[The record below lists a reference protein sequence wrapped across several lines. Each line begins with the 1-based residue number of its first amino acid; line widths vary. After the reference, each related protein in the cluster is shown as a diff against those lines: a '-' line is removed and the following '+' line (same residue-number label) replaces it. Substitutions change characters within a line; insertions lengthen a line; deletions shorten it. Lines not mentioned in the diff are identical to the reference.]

1 MKNHLTLKL
10 ELTDMIWAAEPRNV
24 LRVVRAYC
32 PFINT
37 GELASDLTEK
47 ALMIDQ
53 AYKNGAPANEL
64 DAQML
69 SLKQRATGLTV
80 TDARGMGFIP
90 DYQETLKEL
99 PYFRAAVGVDV
110 LAKEESS
117 YE

>member
-1 MKNHLTLKL
+1 MKNELTIKL
-10 ELTDMIWAAEPRNV
+10 ELTDMIWTAEPRNV

-32 PFINT
+32 PFLNS
-37 GELASDLTEK
+37 GELAAEITEK

-53 AYKNGAPANEL
+53 AYKNAAPANEL

-90 DYQETLKEL
+90 EYRETLDEL
-99 PYFRAAVGVDV
+99 PYFRAAIGVDLLV
-110 LAKEESS
+110 GEESS